1 VLPPDRLQITQECLA
16 VGEVRHRSEE
26 CEPASIMKRD
36 QPGEEEANPLAL
48 LVLGQTKLSAVGS
61 VAASSLDFHGTAFG

>member
-1 VLPPDRLQITQECLA
+1 
-16 VGEVRHRSEE
+16 
-26 CEPASIMKRD
+26 MKRD